1 MTPYRIKMADKKS
14 YIENK
19 LALTVAKGQLTKS
32 LNKFEKSCKD
42 LSSMPDNL
50 PVASNVSL
58 CILWDNTS
66 IVVLEGVK

>member
-1 MTPYRIKMADKKS
+1 MADKES
-14 YIENK
+14 FNENK
-19 LALTVAKGQLTKS
+19 LALIVAKGQLTKS

-58 CILWDNTS
+58 CILWDNPS
-66 IVVLEGVK
+66 MVELEGVK